1 MERTSGRPQAC
12 PQRTKREYTNK
23 SIKQNNLHVFIIMYN
38 ARPMNDIS
46 DKIRFLREQQGLSQ
60 RSLADAAGISASSL
74 SQLESGQSSPSVAT
88 LEKLADGLGKTV
100 ASFFLDSVEDTDV
113 EIFTLDDRTAVP
125 LKGGSRFVPLTAQH
139 RPAGFEPML
148 VHLEPSGKLDE
159 ALYGISSAQVFV
171 WARRGRAVLEHNG
184 REYEVHETQSVYYDA
199 RKPHNWHNPFDDCC
213 ELLMVRSR

>member
-1 MERTSGRPQAC
+1 
-12 PQRTKREYTNK
+12 
-23 SIKQNNLHVFIIMYN
+23 MYN

-100 ASFFLDSVEDTDV
+100 ASFFLDSVDDTDV
-113 EIFTLDDRTAVP
+113 EIFALDERTAVP
-125 LKGGSRFVPLTAQH
+125 LKGGSRFIPLTAQH

-148 VHLEPSGKLDE
+148 VRLEPKGKLDE
-159 ALYGISSAQVFV
+159 DLYGIRSAQVFV

-184 REYEVHETQSVYYDA
+184 RKYEVHETQSVYYDA
-199 RKPHNWHNPFDDCC
+199 RKPHNWLNPFDECC

>member
-1 MERTSGRPQAC
+1 
-12 PQRTKREYTNK
+12 
-23 SIKQNNLHVFIIMYN
+23 
-38 ARPMNDIS
+38 MNDIA

-60 RSLADAAGISASSL
+60 RSLADAAGISPSSL

-100 ASFFLDSVEDTDV
+100 ASFFLDNVEDTDV
-113 EIFTLDDRTAVP
+113 EIFELGERTAVP

-148 VHLEPSGKLDE
+148 VHLEPNGKLDE
-159 ALYGISSAQVFV
+159 SLYGINSVQVFV

-184 REYEVHETQSVYYDA
+184 REFAVHETQSVYYDA
-199 RKPHNWHNPFDDCC
+199 RKPHNWSNPFDDCC